1 MERRKFLEK
10 TGCGVAGLV
19 ATPFIL
25 NAKQQEEQPRRRR
38 YKIEVEIYEAKPD
51 SSCHKKGEKFAYP
64 QDWGKV
70 CPWLRAAMIEPIRL
84 LEWGVTLP
92 WKYEDTAYEKVI
104 DADGI
109 TTEYIRCP
117 DPTANLVAKIIRTK
131 VG

>member
-1 MERRKFLEK
+1 MERREFLEK

-19 ATPFIL
+19 VAPFMVGL
-25 NAKQQEEQPRRRR
+25 NQEEEQPKRRK
-38 YKIEVEIYEAKPD
+38 YEIDIEIYEARED
-51 SSCHKKGEKFAYP
+51 SWCHKKGDKFEYP
-64 QDWGKV
+64 KDWGKV

-92 WKYEDTAYEKVI
+92 WKYKGTPYEKVI
-104 DADGI
+104 DSDGI